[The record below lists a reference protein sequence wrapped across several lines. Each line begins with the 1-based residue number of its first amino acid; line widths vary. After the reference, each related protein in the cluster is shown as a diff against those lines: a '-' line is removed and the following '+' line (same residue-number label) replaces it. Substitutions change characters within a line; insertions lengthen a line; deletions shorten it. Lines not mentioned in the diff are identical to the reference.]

1 MSQRNLEA
9 HQNSLYLSDGLPRFQ
24 VKWLAAREQYQFY
37 RSPFW
42 GAKQNR
48 WGETVGTIVELLNNL
63 LLSKCQA
70 TRLRASEE

>member
-24 VKWLAAREQYQFY
+24 VKWLAAREQYQ
-37 RSPFW
+37 SDPPFW
-42 GAKQNR
+42 GTKQNR